1 MSIGGDGGSD
11 ELAASS
17 AKQEKRADKSAKHV
31 TRLSK
36 KIERKGEKF
45 FDTWIKDQLPD
56 IKGLTQELQGRFKEL
71 DGQLG
76 ELGQQYADIGDSVQ
90 QHIDKN
96 LDLADEYGGYR
107 DQIAQIGAAVEG
119 ISAEQKIAYDES
131 REKFLRDEEQYEQEG
146 RPIFAEYAG
155 KVREVANEQVGV
167 EDKVS
172 EAMGD
177 VAAQE
182 SIHKQNMERQLASR
196 GIQQNEASMR
206 SSGAQFALAKAFAG
220 TKAKTEAEATNRAL
234 AAQGVGMYQN
244 LNQAGQQLDKSA
256 QNQQLMAGIRQEGAN
271 LQAQQAGLTQMGAG
285 MVGAEAQARAG
296 VANLSALQADIYG
309 KQQGVAS
316 LQMQGLGQRSALQSQ
331 QLADLSGAQQVMLNP
346 YTAAMTGHTSVYQ
359 TSQQAQSSAMET
371 NAKISSQEDQAASA
385 GAGKLFGTVLGM
397 FM

>member
-17 AKQEKRADKSAKHV
+17 MKQERRADKSAKHI
-31 TRLSK
+31 TRLST
-36 KIERKGEKF
+36 KIEKKGEKF

-56 IKGLTQELQGRFKEL
+56 IEGLTQELQGRFKEL
-71 DGQLG
+71 DGKLG

-96 LDLADEYGGYR
+96 IGLADQYGGYR
-107 DQIAQIGAAVEG
+107 DQLAQIGAAVEG
-119 ISAEQKIAYDES
+119 ISVEQKLAYDES

-155 KVREVANEQVGV
+155 KVREVANHQVGV

-182 SIHKQNMERQLASR
+182 SIHQKNVERQMASR
-196 GIQQNEASMR
+196 GVQQNASSMNQT
-206 SSGAQFALAKAFAG
+206 GAQFALAKAFAG
-220 TKAKTEAEATNRAL
+220 TQAKSQGEATNRAL

-244 LNQAGQQLDKSA
+244 LNAAGQALDKSA
-256 QNQQLMAGIRQEGAN
+256 QNQQLMAGIRQEGAQ
-271 LQAQQAGLTQMGAG
+271 LQAQQAGLSQAGAG
-285 MVGAEAQARAG
+285 MLQGEAAARAG

-309 KQQGVAS
+309 KQQGIAS
-316 LQMQGLGQRSALQSQ
+316 QQMQGLGQRSALQSQ
-331 QLADLSGAQQVMLNP
+331 QLADLSGAQSVMLNP
-346 YTAAMTGHTSVYQ
+346 YTSAMTGHSTIYQ